1 MNKPQIRVEQ
11 QSQVLS
17 ATNWLASM
25 LEKGL
30 QSGAIIVQ
38 LSRHKRSDEQNR
50 HLWAIL
56 RDVAN
61 SCTWPTSGGRQLS
74 QEQWKMLFMSA
85 YREEVGSIVMGI
97 NGEPVNLNLGTSR
110 LNKREFSELVEF
122 IYATGTGWGVK
133 WTDPAMLAYE
143 ELTK

>member
-38 LSRHKRSDEQNR
+38 LSRPKRSDEQNR

-56 RDVAN
+56 RDVAQC
-61 SCTWPTSGGRQLS
+61 CTWPTSGGRQLS
-74 QEQWKMLFMSA
+74 QEQWKTLFMSA

-97 NGEPVNLNLGTSR
+97 NGEPVNLNLSTSR

-122 IYATGTGWGVK
+122 IYATGTGWGVR
-133 WTDPAMLAYE
+133 WTDPAMKAYE